1 MRFLK
6 EGTGRWAVPAV
17 LAAVLAAALLITPVI
32 AGTSGLSK
40 KKVNK
45 AITKK
50 TNVTQLT
57 ITGIRNVG
65 TASTTLGTLELN
77 RGNYL
82 VSTTFDARR
91 NSNAE
96 NIACQLRVSG
106 VGVDSSSSFTG
117 TGVLSAEDTVAME
130 VAGRAGAATT
140 AVLSCSSSA
149 GTGQINHAE
158 ITALKVPTA
167 RVIRG

>member
-1 MRFLK
+1 MKFLK
-6 EGTGRWAVPAV
+6 GRTGRWAVPTA
-17 LAAVLAAALLITPVI
+17 LAAVLAAGLLVTPVI
-32 AGTSGLSK
+32 GAVKGLTA

-45 AITKK
+45 TIAKK

-57 ITGIRNVG
+57 ISGVRNVG

-91 NSNAE
+91 GSLSE
-96 NIACQLRVSG
+96 NVACTLRVSG
-106 VGVDSSSSFTG
+106 VGQDSSSSFSG
-117 TGVLSAEDTVAME
+117 GAASAEDSVAME

-140 AVLSCSSSA
+140 ATLSCTSSN
-149 GTGQINHAE
+149 GTGQVNHAE
-158 ITALKVPTA
+158 ITALKVPIA
-167 RVIRG
+167 RVISG